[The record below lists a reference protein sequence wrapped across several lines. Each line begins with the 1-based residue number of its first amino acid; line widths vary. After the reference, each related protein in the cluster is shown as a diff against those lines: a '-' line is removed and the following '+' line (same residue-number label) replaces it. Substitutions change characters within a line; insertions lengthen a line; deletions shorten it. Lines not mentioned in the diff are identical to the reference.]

1 MFVLL
6 SFRLLWE
13 IWQNNYLSNLWKK
26 NFVTTIYNSYL
37 VINKCSR
44 IAILTFDPTLITITM
59 SVNMKIFFKQ
69 HALSMRTREK
79 VINLTKLTL
88 ILEFR

>member
-6 SFRLLWE
+6 SFK
-13 IWQNNYLSNLWKK
+13 NNYLSNLWKK

-44 IAILTFDPTLITITM
+44 IAILTFDATLIAITM

-69 HALSMRTREK
+69 HALSMWTR
-79 VINLTKLTL
+79 
-88 ILEFR
+88 